1 MWGWQQVRFHTMSMH
16 TLWTASKLPC
26 LGPHQTTR
34 TALLPRPADMPLK
47 PLGMGYHLHF
57 VAQQSDVPDL
67 SCIPPKMASLPVSF
81 EAITGPRLHCSA
93 PAQFLQVP
101 HHPGWS
107 VWAFSGCVPP
117 VLALTM
123 LHKYVIAQR
132 GCAALGPAAARA
144 RINLTWHPMHVQ
156 PAPGPSAPRPWGTRS

>member
-1 MWGWQQVRFHTMSMH
+1 MPWEGGLRGWVWGWQQVRFHTMSMH

-34 TALLPRPADMPLK
+34 TALLPRPADMSLK

-101 HHPGWS
+101 HHPGCHEKS
-107 VWAFSGCVPP
+107 
-117 VLALTM
+117 
-123 LHKYVIAQR
+123 
-132 GCAALGPAAARA
+132 
-144 RINLTWHPMHVQ
+144 
-156 PAPGPSAPRPWGTRS
+156 